1 MRIDFHE
8 IKGTEQYLIF
18 NGTKME
24 LMCMEAVI
32 ILLQAK
38 RKHLHASCAHGWIV
52 LQLGPLP
59 TQVLEEYQEFFVLN
73 L

>member
-38 RKHLHASCAHGWIV
+38 KNTYMPVVHMDG
-52 LQLGPLP
+52 
-59 TQVLEEYQEFFVLN
+59 
-73 L
+73 